1 MLTFDGTGNITLLGD
16 AKNVQMI
23 NSNRFVFTVNET
35 TKNGIILI
43 VTAPNVTNIDLREL
57 ADEFNNETFSRRYM
71 IALAPFKA
79 LRFST
84 WMIARYDW
92 RYVYQVPNADVNW
105 SERRPVTYYTQFG
118 HKMVSIEYIVE
129 LTNLLQKDIWLSMP
143 PLATLDYMT
152 QMAQFVFDNLNSQS
166 IIYVEMSSNIGFNG
180 HNRTANM
187 IMIKA
192 WKSVFNDL
200 DSRQRLKFILST
212 TIYAYFENV
221 MSKYS
226 ANDLNEFDA
235 YSIRGEIAY
244 YSPFNFNGYNITLS
258 SNFTTDNINDILRQ
272 QIYNDDKD
280 NIYQIQKVAYTFNF
294 GSIMSNPVIK
304 KPLIAYG
311 SDFLVNA
318 PSFAYRAKMATPTSP
333 ELVKMEQDLEY
344 LIIDAQRQPIIKDM
358 FLDYMERWYRL
369 GGGLMF
375 LTDLVENIDTCPT
388 GGNKCGYKSI
398 LENLNQD
405 LLSVPKYAAAI
416 DWLNGN
422 RSKLPFTSADLPQI
436 LPVSCQPKCVWG
448 TCFNGTCTW
457 FVLFLKVF

>member
-1 MLTFDGTGNITLLGD
+1 
-16 AKNVQMI
+16 
-23 NSNRFVFTVNET
+23 
-35 TKNGIILI
+35 
-43 VTAPNVTNIDLREL
+43 
-57 ADEFNNETFSRRYM
+57 
-71 IALAPFKA
+71 
-79 LRFST
+79 
-84 WMIARYDW
+84 
-92 RYVYQVPNADVNW
+92 
-105 SERRPVTYYTQFG
+105 
-118 HKMVSIEYIVE
+118 

-152 QMAQFVFDNLNSQS
+152 KMAQFVFDNLNFQS

-187 IMIKA
+187 LMIRA

-200 DSRQRLKFILST
+200 NSRQRLKFILST
-212 TIYAYFENV
+212 TRYGYFENV

-258 SNFTTDNINDILRQ
+258 ANFTTDKINDIIRQ

-333 ELVKMEQDLEY
+333 ELVKMEQDLENSKSNN
-344 LIIDAQRQPIIKDM
+344 LKPIDAHHLLDILQEFYRINNPERINTIKILKSQET
-358 FLDYMERWYRL
+358 FNYEQSQNQTYTKSQFKIQQLQEKECQLQSEMERFITEEHKC
-369 GGGLMF
+369 MEVINNDK
-375 LTDLVENIDTCPT
+375 DLRC
-388 GGNKCGYKSI
+388 
-398 LENLNQD
+398 
-405 LLSVPKYAAAI
+405 
-416 DWLNGN
+416 
-422 RSKLPFTSADLPQI
+422 
-436 LPVSCQPKCVWG
+436 
-448 TCFNGTCTW
+448 
-457 FVLFLKVF
+457 